1 MVRHVQAVVRPPP
14 TRHRTECRSEEG
26 IGCGLKFPR
35 KSIVGLCGQCN
46 LIESLYL
53 NGGDSDDDEDM
64 ARQDNLIRKVEQ
76 CKSCGLLNF
85 SGDPLNA
92 DKKCKQC
99 VSDGQE
105 EFDRNLNLWD
115 YEDLKAADR
124 AYEIITRE
132 PVHKPE
138 TRNGNT
144 GKDES
149 LVGYAE

>member
-64 ARQDNLIRKVEQ
+64 ARQDNLIRKVRLK
-76 CKSCGLLNF
+76 KSSSGPLLCF
-85 SGDPLNA
+85 SSRYCVPGRAMQVLWTSQLLWRPLE
-92 DKKCKQC
+92 C
-99 VSDGQE
+99 
-105 EFDRNLNLWD
+105 
-115 YEDLKAADR
+115 
-124 AYEIITRE
+124 
-132 PVHKPE
+132 
-138 TRNGNT
+138 
-144 GKDES
+144 
-149 LVGYAE
+149 